1 MQDDRGGGN
10 AALLPPPP
18 GYGANQLQAW
28 RRYLGL
34 NRAQLARKLG
44 YSRSYIS
51 LIEKNRL
58 PITDR
63 FRRRLAKRFAP
74 PRPRKPRVCPK
85 CGEPIG

>member
-1 MQDDRGGGN
+1 MQDEILGGT
-10 AALLPPPP
+10 ALQVPPPSS
-18 GYGANQLQAW
+18 YGADELQAW
-28 RRYLGL
+28 RRYRGL
-34 NRAQLARKLG
+34 NRAELARKLG

-51 LIEKNRL
+51 LIEKGRL

-74 PRPRKPRVCPK
+74 PRPRKPRLCPK